1 MKTEQKTI
9 EVCVHGKLGTFDL
22 DVAFKA
28 PITGITALFGPSG
41 CGKTSVLRAIAGL
54 NHLNGKISIGD
65 DIWQDDKQFVPIYKR
80 KIGYVFQEA
89 SLFPHLNVRKNLCYA
104 FDKSLTGA
112 KQYFDEVVDM
122 LNIGHLIDRS
132 PKNLSGGER
141 QRVAIGRAL
150 LSSPQVLLM
159 DEPLSA
165 LDMATRTEIMP
176 FIERLRDQLKLPIF
190 YITHDINEVE
200 RLADTLILMEQG
212 KLLGAGKLQD
222 LQADMSLPLA
232 QQRNAAVNLNAHI
245 DHWDEDSGLCAFS
258 VKGARFFAPLEK
270 TPQSTEMRIRIAAN
284 DVSISLQNPQ
294 KTSILNVI
302 NAVIL
307 SKTSINSHEIL
318 VSLSLGD
325 DNQGA
330 HILCRLSRYSWQN
343 LNLKIGMKIF
353 AQVKGIALLGMN

>member
-1 MKTEQKTI
+1 MNVQNNI
-9 EVCVHGKLGTFDL
+9 EVSVHGTLGTFDL
-22 DVAFKA
+22 DAAFHA

-41 CGKTSVLRAIAGL
+41 CGKTSVLRCIAGL
-54 NHLNGKISIGD
+54 NHLNGKIRIGD
-65 DIWQDDKQFVPIYKR
+65 IVWQDEKQFMPVYKR

-89 SLFPHLNVRKNLCYA
+89 SLFPHLSVQKNLSYA
-104 FDKSLTGA
+104 FDKSAKGA
-112 KQYFDEVVDM
+112 AQYFDEVITM
-122 LNIGHLIDRS
+122 LNIEHLIDRS

-200 RLADTLILMEQG
+200 RLADTLVLMEQG
-212 KLLGAGKLQD
+212 KLLAAGKLQD

-232 QQRNAAVNLNAHI
+232 QQRSAAVNLNASI
-245 DHWDEDSGLCAFS
+245 KDWNENSGLCAFS
-258 VKGARFFAPLEK
+258 VKGANFLAPLETAPK
-270 TPQSTEMRIRIAAN
+270 LKEMRIRIAAN
-284 DVSISLQNPQ
+284 DVSISLEKPHNS
-294 KTSILNVI
+294 SILNSVDAI
-302 NAVIL
+302 IL
-307 SKTSINSHEIL
+307 SQKPLNSHEML

-325 DNQGA
+325 NDQGA

-343 LNLKIGMKIF
+343 LNLEIGMKIF